1 MLEEQIFVWKWTSIE
16 DYDEEASVDGIEKVK
31 YGKFY
36 ALLWP
41 NVDQPLIWGS
51 ITKHATYRDEIVL

>member
-41 NVDQPLIWGS
+41 TSTNHWFEDQLPNMQRIEM
-51 ITKHATYRDEIVL
+51 K